1 MKVLIIDD
9 DSNDRLLIKMELEK
23 GFKDVE
29 TVEAANENAFF
40 EAITKGPYDLV
51 ICDYLLRW
59 SDGISI
65 TKIIKQKY
73 PKTPV
78 IMVTDSGDEE
88 VAVRGMKIGL
98 DDYVLKKNLNRLCIS
113 VNEVFAK
120 VRMSEKLEESEQRY
134 RTIAEM
140 SPFGIFMLQDNTIV
154 YVNRRFIQLFGITKI
169 EDVLGRSFEEVV
181 PDLYE
186 HILIQCNKIGDQ
198 FYGEVE
204 GEEVSIKRADNIKY
218 LKIFI
223 RPINYGEKKAFMGLI
238 EDITKQKELES
249 RLLHS
254 QKLEAIGTF
263 VGGIAH
269 DFNNLLSV
277 IIGYSDL
284 LVNMTNDK
292 KLLDKIK
299 KIQSACDKA
308 RDLVKNLL
316 TFARPSKHEERI
328 SINIVPLVEE
338 TCKLAKTLIPESIEF
353 RCKIYKKGPVY
364 VRTFP
369 SHITQILLNL
379 INNAVQAIES
389 KRGKIE
395 IELDFQKQ
403 VKKPFLSESNNGY
416 AVLKVK
422 DNGKGIESTVLNKIF
437 EPYYT
442 TKPQELG
449 TGLGLSVVHGLVK
462 DMKGEIEVKSTP
474 GRGTEFIIFFPVTFK
489 MTKNVEKISTP
500 NIEKKM
506 KGHVLIVDDEGS
518 VAAIVKEILQDTG
531 FKVIDFTHPEDALNT
546 FLKEPDKIDLLI
558 SDFAMPKMDGLELIK
573 KMKVIK
579 SDLPCILM
587 TGYPV
592 SLDDECRINRCEVLM
607 KPFGKHEL
615 LKTIENLF

>member
-186 HILIQCNKIGDQ
+186 HILIQCNKTGDQ

-249 RLLHS
+249 RLLRS

-284 LVNMTNDK
+284 LVNITNDK

-299 KIQSACDKA
+299 KIQAACNKA

-316 TFARPSKHEERI
+316 TFARPGKPEERI
-328 SINIVPLVEE
+328 SIDIVPLVEE
-338 TCKLAKTLIPESIEF
+338 ICKLAKTLIPESIEF
-353 RCKIYKKGPVY
+353 RCKIYKKGPLY

-379 INNAVQAIES
+379 VNNAVQAIES
-389 KRGKIE
+389 QRGKIE
-395 IELDFQKQ
+395 VELDFQKQ
-403 VKKPFLSESNNGY
+403 VKKPFLLESNDEY

-422 DNGKGIESTVLNKIF
+422 DNGKGIDSTVLNKIF

-489 MTKNVEKISTP
+489 MTKNGEKFSVP

-506 KGHVLIVDDEGS
+506 KGNVLIVDDDKS
-518 VAAIVKEILQDTG
+518 VAAVVKEILQDTG
-531 FKVIDFTHPEDALNT
+531 FKVVDFTHPEDALNT

-558 SDFAMPKMDGLELIK
+558 SDFTMPRMDGLELIK
-573 KMKVIK
+573 KIK
-579 SDLPCILM
+579 AIKNDLPCILM

-592 SLDDECRINRCEVLM
+592 SLYDECRINRCEVLM

-615 LKTIENLF
+615 LKTIESLF

>member
-1 MKVLIIDD
+1 MKILIIDD
-9 DSNDRLLIKMELEK
+9 DSNDRILIKMELAK
-23 GFKDVE
+23 GFKGIEVVE
-29 TVEAANENAFF
+29 VANEEVFS
-40 EAITKGPYDLV
+40 EAINKGPYDLV

-73 PKTPV
+73 PNTPV

-98 DDYVLKKNLNRLCIS
+98 DDYVLKRNLNRLCIS
-113 VNEVFAK
+113 VNEVLAK
-120 VRMSEKLEESEQRY
+120 VRMSEKLEEIKQRY

-140 SPFGIFMLQDNTIV
+140 SPFGIFILQDNTIV
-154 YVNRRFIQLFGITKI
+154 YVNKRFIQLFGITKI
-169 EDVLGRSFEEVV
+169 EDVLDKSLGEVV
-181 PDLYE
+181 PELNS
-186 HILIQCNKIGDQ
+186 HILKQCK
-198 FYGEVE
+198 EVE
-204 GEEVSIKRADNIKY
+204 NQFLAEVDGTDVIIKRGDSINY

-223 RPINYGEKKAFMGLI
+223 RPISYGKKKALMGLI
-238 EDITKQKELES
+238 EDITKQKQLES
-249 RLLHS
+249 RLLRS

-269 DFNNLLSV
+269 DFNNLISV
-277 IIGYSDL
+277 ILGYSDL
-284 LVNMTNDK
+284 LANMTSDK

-299 KIQSACDKA
+299 KIQAACNKA

-328 SINIVPLVEE
+328 SIDIVPLVQE

-353 RCKIYKKGPVY
+353 SCKIYKKGPLY

-389 KRGKIE
+389 QRGKIE

-403 VKKPFLSESNNGY
+403 IKKPFISPSKDGY
-416 AVLKVK
+416 AIITVK
-422 DNGKGIESTVLNKIF
+422 DNGKGIDSAVLNKIF

-442 TKPQELG
+442 TKLKELG

-474 GRGTEFIIFFPVTFK
+474 GVSTEFIIYLPITLK
-489 MTKNVEKISTP
+489 RIK
-500 NIEKKM
+500 NIEKAPTFNIKKKM
-506 KGHVLIVDDEGS
+506 EGTVLIVDDEES
-518 VAAIVKEILQDTG
+518 VVEIIKEILQDAG
-531 FKVIDFTHPEDALNT
+531 FKTIDFTHPEDALNT
-546 FLKEPDKIDLLI
+546 FLNEPDKIDLLI
-558 SDFAMPKMDGLELIK
+558 SDFTMPKIDGLELIK
-573 KMKVIK
+573 KIK
-579 SDLPCILM
+579 TIKNDLPCILM
-587 TGYPV
+587 TGYPEP
-592 SLDDECRINRCEVLM
+592 LEEECRINRCEVLM

-615 LKTIENLF
+615 LKTIGNLL